1 MSQDKWACRPTLRR
15 KSLRKVVAERLDGS
29 SPTRRKE
36 GAKQWDWLQKQ
47 VGPLFVT
54 YTEPDRQENEEV
66 LEERQG

>member
-1 MSQDKWACRPTLRR
+1 MSKGKWACRPTPRR
-15 KSLRKVVAERLDGS
+15 KSLRQIVAER
-29 SPTRRKE
+29 RKQR
-36 GAKQWDWLQKQ
+36 AKQWDWLQKQ